1 MKYSFKLFKTRMAMN
16 KLQLIIRREYL
27 AKVRNKSFVIMTFLS
42 PILMVAMVV
51 LIAYLTKLNDSEK
64 RVIAVFNES
73 DFFSNEFI
81 TTESTSYVNFTDI
94 DLKAA
99 KDSTNSLG
107 YYGLLHIPNA
117 SDLERV
123 AEQTFFYSKDAPSAS
138 ILSSLESVFDERL
151 RQRRLV
157 QLGVST
163 KDFAEMGDSYEI
175 NISTFAGE
183 QNLKGV
189 NEAKAFIGLAFG
201 YLIMMFIIIYGG
213 FVMRSVIEEKTSRI
227 IEVIISSVKPFQ
239 LMMGKIIGTALAGLT
254 QFIIWILSA
263 GILFIV
269 AFAVFDIDPAVV
281 NSGPD
286 MASTMGGEVVNS
298 LPNDTEL
305 AEGYLKEFFKLP
317 LALLLISFVIYFIL
331 GYLIYSSIYAAI
343 GAAVDNETDTQQFI
357 FPIIMPLMLAVYV
370 GFFSV
375 FSNPHGPIAVGFSL
389 FPLTS
394 PIVML
399 MRLPGGL
406 GEGGVPIWQF
416 ITSIILLIGTF
427 IGIVW
432 LAAKIYRVGILM
444 YGKKPTYKELFKW
457 LRY

>member
-1 MKYSFKLFKTRMAMN
+1 MSKLP
-16 KLQLIIRREYL
+16 LIIKREYL

-51 LIAYLTKLNDSEK
+51 LIAFLTKLNDNEK
-64 RVIAVFNES
+64 RVIAVLNES
-73 DFFSNEFI
+73 DYFANAFV

-94 DLKAA
+94 DLEAA
-99 KDSTNSLG
+99 KDSTASLG
-107 YYGLLHIPNA
+107 YSGLLHIPA
-117 SDLERV
+117 AGDLENV
-123 AEQTFFYSKDAPSAS
+123 AQGSFFFSKEAPNTS
-138 ILSSLESVFDERL
+138 IISNIESIFQERL
-151 RQRRLV
+151 RQKRILD
-157 QLGVST
+157 LGVSVE
-163 KDFAEMGDSYEI
+163 DFASLGAPYEI
-175 NISTFAGE
+175 KTATFQGQKNI
-183 QNLKGV
+183 KGI
-189 NEAKAFIGLAFG
+189 NELKAFIGGGFG

-239 LMMGKIIGTALAGLT
+239 LMLGKILGTALAGIT
-254 QFIIWILSA
+254 QFGIWILSA
-263 GILFIV
+263 GILLLIS
-269 AFAVFDIDPAVV
+269 FAVFDIDTGVL
-281 NSGPD
+281 NGGPGL
-286 MASTMGGEVVNS
+286 MKGMEVDGVSPMPSMNR
-298 LPNDTEL
+298 DT
-305 AEGYLKEFFKLP
+305 F
-317 LALLLISFVIYFIL
+317 LLVQEVWDIPWFMLISSFLIYFIL

-357 FPIIMPLMLAVYV
+357 FPVILPLMLAIYV

-399 MRLPGGL
+399 MRLPGGI
-406 GEGGVPIWQF
+406 GEGGVPIWQLL
-416 ITSIILLIGTF
+416 TSLLLLMGTF

-432 LAAKIYRVGILM
+432 LAAKIYRIGILM